1 MRNRPSCSP
10 NQSHRLI
17 IPDEA
22 MLTSTITGIFAGWP
36 LSLIKDSFGYGA
48 FFASFEYVKA
58 QAYYAFV
65 TKYYGNLRG
74 NLLTP
79 LFTPKLD
86 ESGPIDMIK
95 PHYAIEPAFLM
106 FAGISASI
114 SQQIV
119 QHPLNLIQNIHYKS
133 LAYLDRQAQ
142 IGQPKSAMLRSCYAA
157 YSETYR
163 QCLVHVR
170 RARGWRRW
178 VYKGFFINT
187 IKQVPS
193 TSAGLV
199 IFELV
204 RRRYSNEAE
213 AVRIERDGYDILLA

>member
-1 MRNRPSCSP
+1 MRNCPSCSP
-10 NQSHRLI
+10 KQSYEGI
-17 IPDEA
+17 IRDEA
-22 MLTSTITGIFAGWP
+22 MLTSAVIGIFAGWG
-36 LSLIKDSFGYGA
+36 LSLLKDSFGYGA
-48 FFASFEYVKA
+48 FFATFEYVKA

-74 NLLTP
+74 NLLAP
-79 LFTPKLD
+79 LFTPKLE
-86 ESGPIDMIK
+86 ESGPIDVIK

-106 FAGISASI
+106 FAGITASI

-119 QHPLNLIQNIHYKS
+119 QHPLTLVQNIHYKS
-133 LAYLDRQAQ
+133 LEYMDQQPQ
-142 IGQPKSAMLRSCYAA
+142 IGHPKSGMMRSCYAA
-157 YSETYR
+157 YAETYR
-163 QCLVHVR
+163 RCLVHVR
-170 RARGWRRW
+170 RAGGWRRW
-178 VYKGFFINT
+178 IYRGFIINT

-213 AVRIERDGYDILLA
+213 AVRIENDGYDILLA

>member
-1 MRNRPSCSP
+1 MQNSPSCP
-10 NQSHRLI
+10 PKQSYERI
-17 IPDEA
+17 IYDEA
-22 MLTSTITGIFAGWP
+22 MLTSAVTGIFAGWG
-36 LSLIKDSFGYGA
+36 LSLLKDSFGYGA
-48 FFASFEYVKA
+48 FFATFEYVKA

-74 NLLTP
+74 NLLAP
-79 LFTPKLD
+79 LFTPKLE
-86 ESGPIDMIK
+86 ESGPIDVIK

-106 FAGISASI
+106 FAGITASI

-119 QHPLNLIQNIHYKS
+119 QHPLTLVQNIRYKS
-133 LAYLDRQAQ
+133 LAYIDQQQQ
-142 IGQPKSAMLRSCYAA
+142 IGIPKSGMMRSYAA
-157 YSETYR
+157 YAETYR
-163 QCLVHVR
+163 RCLVHVR

-178 VYKGFFINT
+178 IYRGFVINT

-199 IFELV
+199 IFEIV

-213 AVRIERDGYDILLA
+213 AVRIENDGYDILLA

>member
-1 MRNRPSCSP
+1 ML
-10 NQSHRLI
+10 NQPFCFSKQSYERI
-17 IPDEA
+17 IHDEA
-22 MLTSTITGIFAGWP
+22 LLTSAVTGIFAGWG
-36 LSLIKDSFGYGA
+36 LSLLKDSFGYGA
-48 FFASFEYVKA
+48 FFATFEYVKA

-65 TKYYGNLRG
+65 TKYYGNLCG
-74 NLLTP
+74 NLLEP
-79 LFTPKLD
+79 FFTPKLE
-86 ESGPIDMIK
+86 ESGPIDVIK

-106 FAGISASI
+106 LGGITASI

-119 QHPLNLIQNIHYKS
+119 QHPLTLVQNIHYKS
-133 LAYLDRQAQ
+133 LAYIGRQPQ
-142 IGQPKSAMLRSCYAA
+142 TGHPTSGMMRSCFAA
-157 YSETYR
+157 YAETYR
-163 QCLVHVR
+163 RCLVHVR

-178 VYKGFFINT
+178 IYRGFIINT

-213 AVRIERDGYDILLA
+213 AVRIENDGYDILLA